1 MQFYKRGVEMNELLE
16 RLIKGLSVLF
26 VVMVMV
32 LITAVMSLSFEVYLE
47 LGDYMHKSSQSGI
60 LK

>member
-1 MQFYKRGVEMNELLE
+1 MNELLE

-47 LGDYMHKSSQSGI
+47 LGDYAHKSSQSGI